1 MEKINSDRLHAE
13 KPLLEEKNFLESKN
27 AKTQK
32 KLDNLKEKILTDTE
46 LLDMFKPNLIALQ
59 DELKALY
66 KQREELLIKI
76 DNRQLEPV
84 DFDSLK
90 KLLSDFYN
98 VLMSVEP
105 DEQKSLLRLIIK
117 DIQITKD
124 APGKSDGE

>member
-1 MEKINSDRLHAE
+1 EQQVFDELSRIVTNDFLLHKLVEKINSDRLHAE
-13 KPLLEEKNFLESKN
+13 KPLLAEKNFLVSKI

-46 LLDMFKPNLIALQ
+46 LLDMFKPNLIALP

-76 DNRQLEPV
+76 DNQQLEPV

-105 DEQKSLLRLIIK
+105 DEQKS
-117 DIQITKD
+117 
-124 APGKSDGE
+124 